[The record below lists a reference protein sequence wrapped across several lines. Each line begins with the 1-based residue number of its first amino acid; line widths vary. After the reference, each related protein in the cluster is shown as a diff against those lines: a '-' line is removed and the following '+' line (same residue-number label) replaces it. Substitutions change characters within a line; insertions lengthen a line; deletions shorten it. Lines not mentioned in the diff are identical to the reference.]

1 MENAPVFEGASKIL
15 GLTGYY
21 RKYVAGYARIA
32 QSLTEQL
39 QKDGYGWKEAATRS
53 FIQLKQAMT

>member
-1 MENAPVFEGASKIL
+1 MFEGASKIL